1 MRRTQTSLFSK
12 TSRTL
17 ICLTACATL
26 SVRADAA
33 TQLLAITGD
42 SQPGVAGAL
51 LQLVT
56 QAALNDAGQAA
67 LLGTLKVGAGGV
79 TAVNDGV
86 AWLLSG
92 GGKQSLARTATGG
105 APGAGA
111 DSFTALQSISID
123 NNGTAAISATLASAN
138 QGVWRYPGGSGS
150 LVAMTNVSAVPEV
163 ASAKYDLFVAGLTQ
177 STSGAMVLN
186 GRMAQG
192 VGGVTLANDRGVWLY
207 DGASSALVTRE
218 GLTTVPGVSGGKFQ
232 TPTATSLNTSGQA
245 GVIASMAVMDEVNS
259 QNSLGVWRLAAG
271 SGDLV
276 ARRGVGNVGGVPSAS
291 FDSFDNVTINAAG
304 QMAFNAGLALTAGVT
319 TANSSGI
326 WKSTGGPG
334 NQLVA
339 RSGSGG
345 VPGVV
350 GADFNAFGASLL
362 NDAGQILFRATLTS
376 GVGGVVDGNSIGLWS
391 IGSSGNQLVARTGSG
406 NVPGVAG
413 ASFADFGA
421 LAFNASGFAAVRG
434 TLAVGAGG
442 VSSAND
448 VALWVL
454 NGSGGGALIAR
465 EGGTLAGR
473 TIADLDF
480 TGGSAGGDGHARAL
494 NQTGQLLFKA
504 TFTNGDEGLF
514 LYTPAST
521 ADFNGD
527 GFVNAADLS
536 SWKLG
541 FGTSPD
547 AATSQGDADHDGDVD
562 GADFLQWQRQIT
574 TSGAVAAAP
583 EPAALSMLLSGMVAM
598 CLRLKRGARD
608 GATM

>member
-1 MRRTQTSLFSK
+1 MLPVRT
-12 TSRTL
+12 
-17 ICLTACATL
+17 
-26 SVRADAA
+26 DAA

-42 SQPGVAGAL
+42 AQPGVAGAQ
-51 LQLVT
+51 LQSIT

-79 TAVNDGV
+79 TAANNGV

-105 APGAGA
+105 APGAGV
-111 DSFTALQSISID
+111 DPFTGLQSVSID
-123 NNGTAAISATLASAN
+123 NNGTAAISATLASVN

-163 ASAKYDLFVAGLTQ
+163 AGAKYDLFLGGLTQ
-177 STSGAMVLN
+177 STSGAVVLN

-192 VGGVTLANDRGVWLY
+192 IGGVTLANDRAVWLY
-207 DGASSALVTRE
+207 EGANSALVTRE
-218 GLTTVPGVSGGKFQ
+218 GLTNVPGVSGGKFQ
-232 TPTATSLNTSGQA
+232 TPTATSLNASGQA
-245 GVIASMAVMDEVNS
+245 SVIASMAIMDEVNS
-259 QNSLGVWRLAAG
+259 QNSLGVWRLAVG
-271 SGDLV
+271 GGDLV
-276 ARRGVGNVGGVPSAS
+276 ARRGAGNVGGVPSAS

-304 QMAFNAGLALTAGVT
+304 QMAFNAGLALNAGVA
-319 TANSSGI
+319 TANSAGI

-345 VPGVV
+345 VPGIA
-350 GADFNAFGASLL
+350 GADFNTFGAPLL
-362 NDAGQILFRATLTS
+362 NDAGQILFRATLAS
-376 GVGGVVDGNSIGLWS
+376 GVGGVTDGNSIGLWS
-391 IGSSGNQLVARTGSG
+391 IGSGGDQLVARTGSG

-413 ASFADFGA
+413 ASFADFGT
-421 LAFNASGFAAVRG
+421 LAFNAAGFAEVRG
-434 TLAVGAGG
+434 TLAAGAGG
-442 VSSAND
+442 VSSTND
-448 VALWVL
+448 VGLWIL
-454 NGSGGGALIAR
+454 NASGGGVLIAR
-465 EGGTLAGR
+465 EGGALAGR

-480 TGGSAGGDGHARAL
+480 TGGSAGGDGHVRAL

-527 GFVNAADLS
+527 GLVNAADLA

-541 FGTSPD
+541 FGTSPG
-547 AATSQGDADHDGDVD
+547 AAIAQGDADHDGDVD
-562 GADFLQWQRQIT
+562 GGDFLQWQRQIT
-574 TSGAVAAAP
+574 PSGAVAAAP
-583 EPAALSMLLSGMVAM
+583 EPAAQSMLLSAVVAM
-598 CLRLKRGARD
+598 CLRLKRGASVV
-608 GATM
+608 TIK